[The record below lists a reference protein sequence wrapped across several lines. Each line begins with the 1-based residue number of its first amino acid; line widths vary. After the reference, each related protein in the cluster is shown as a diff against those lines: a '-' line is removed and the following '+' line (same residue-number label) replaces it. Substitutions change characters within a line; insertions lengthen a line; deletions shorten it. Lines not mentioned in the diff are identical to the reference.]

1 MPPTAK
7 AASSSPTILNPALR
21 FQHLCISEHSVLL
34 CTNTRVLQKHVT
46 WSNPMIRFQR
56 PDCCHPHFFPPANE
70 DSWLK
75 HAVQKL
81 QVPRAEHW
89 FPLNTAYGA
98 AGSYKQPSWDGTL
111 LLPRWA
117 GHPAHSI
124 AQALNCPALPTGT
137 TGGSACSTISDFQ
150 APSRLCPRCPVYM
163 RYKPLLTK
171 AGGAAADVLYLD
183 SNSGGSNNNQLNSPL
198 QNSAP
203 TKPNTAVCIWL

>member
-1 MPPTAK
+1 M
-7 AASSSPTILNPALR
+7 
-21 FQHLCISEHSVLL
+21 L
-34 CTNTRVLQKHVT
+34 CTNTGVLQKHVT
-46 WSNPMIRFQR
+46 WSNSMIRFQR

-75 HAVQKL
+75 HAAQKL

-89 FPLNTAYGA
+89 FLLNTAYGA

-124 AQALNCPALPTGT
+124 AQALNCPALPTGI

-150 APSRLCPRCPVYM
+150 APSRLCPRCPGYM

-171 AGGAAADVLYLD
+171 AGGAAADVLDLD